1 MLMFFKAFKPILSDF
16 LATIVFIALYAIT
29 GSIYAAIPLGIAAG
43 ILQIVWL
50 KYRKQPIST
59 MQWVSLALVIVLGS
73 ASLLTHD
80 ARFVMIKPSIGT
92 FAIGCVMLSSNW
104 LDRYLPPIVTQNVSK
119 GFTLFWSRTWGIWLF
134 AVAAANLYVAF
145 AMGPKAWAWFNGI
158 VPMAGQIG
166 LFVLQFVITRFVVR
180 RRVQQRIAGGE
191 TREAVLAGFEGA

>member
-1 MLMFFKAFKPILSDF
+1 MLQFMKAFRPILSDF
-16 LATIVFIALYAIT
+16 AATIVFIALYAIT

-50 KYRKQPIST
+50 KYHRTPVST
-59 MQWVSLALVIVLGS
+59 MQWASLVLVIVLGG

-104 LDRYLPPIVTQNVSK
+104 LDRYLPPIVKENVSEA
-119 GFTLFWSRTWGIWLF
+119 FTLAWSRGWGAYLF
-134 AVAAANLYVAF
+134 LLAAANLYVAF

-158 VPMAGQIG
+158 VPIAGQIG
-166 LFVLQFVITRFVVR
+166 LFLIQFMITRFVVR
-180 RRVQQRIAGGE
+180 RRVAARIAAGE
-191 TREAVLAGFEGA
+191 PRELVLAGE